1 MTAGAPAGQQI
12 GHDVSHGAA
21 LARGA
26 FFNTL
31 AFLASN
37 LRGIFTFLVARLL
50 GSAVLGTFGVA
61 WAITDLVSK
70 ISTFGFETT
79 AVAFVARAEG
89 VGDRA
94 AAVHVMRTALRLA
107 IVLGFAIGVSGFLLF
122 DWGGV
127 AFGQRPEL
135 PRALGVVLLA
145 LPGVGLYRIS
155 NAVSRGMAVMH
166 HDIYSRGFTE
176 SFGTAAAL
184 LVAYALGARALAPE
198 LAVVAGTL
206 ASGGVAYVFARRL
219 FAGVDGAH
227 ARTFNRRLLL
237 RDSAAVAAYDFLN
250 IGIMQIDVIMLGLF
264 VGRAPGVTLATVG
277 VYAVAVE
284 VAGGLRK
291 VNQAFSP
298 IFTTVIARQMA
309 SRKIREAEATF
320 GVLGRWMLAVL
331 LPGVIVMALAG
342 RAIMAIYGPSFA
354 IGTSWL
360 AIVAV
365 ACALNAFVGL
375 GEVILM
381 VERPHANLLN
391 AAIAIAITIA
401 LNLVLIPSFGPMGA
415 AIGMLVPYTIYGVLR
430 AIEIRWTFDWHWPW
444 RALIKPAVAALVPL
458 VPVLALRMTGNS
470 ILLSIGTA
478 AVYALA
484 YVVMWRVIGFE
495 EGDRAVLAYFFP
507 LWFGRGRDSGLG
519 IRDSQVG

>member
-1 MTAGAPAGQQI
+1 MTAGAQADERI

-26 FFNTL
+26 FFNAL
-31 AFLASN
+31 GFLASN

-50 GSAVLGTFGVA
+50 GSAVLGTFGIA
-61 WAITDLVSK
+61 WAITDLASK

-79 AVAFVARAEG
+79 AVTFVARAEG
-89 VGDRA
+89 VGDRP

-107 IVLGFAIGVSGFLLF
+107 LLAGLAMGVAGFLLF
-122 DWGGV
+122 DWAGV
-127 AFGQRPEL
+127 SFGARPEL
-135 PRALGVVLLA
+135 PRALGIVLLA

-184 LVAYALGARALAPE
+184 LIAYALGARALAPE

-206 ASGGVAYVFARRL
+206 ASGCVAYVFARRL
-219 FAGVDGAH
+219 FSGVDEAQ
-227 ARTFNRRLLL
+227 ARTFNRRVLL

-264 VGRAPGVTLATVG
+264 VGRTPGVTLATVG
-277 VYAVAVE
+277 IYAVAVE

-309 SRKIREAEATF
+309 WRNIRDAEATF

-331 LPGVIVMALAG
+331 LPAVVTMSLAG
-342 RAIMAIYGPSFA
+342 RAIMAIYGPAFA

-360 AIVAV
+360 TIVSI

-381 VERPHANLLN
+381 VERPQANLLN
-391 AAIAIAITIA
+391 AVIAIAITIA
-401 LNLVLIPSFGPMGA
+401 LNLVLIPSFGPLGA

-430 AIEIRWTFDWHWPW
+430 AIEIRWSFDWHWPW
-444 RALIKPAVAALVPL
+444 RALIKPTVAALVPL
-458 VPVLALRMTGNS
+458 APALALRAMGSS
-470 ILLSIGTA
+470 ILLSLATA
-478 AVYALA
+478 GLYLA
-484 YVVMWRVIGFE
+484 GYVIMWRLIGFE
-495 EGDRAVLAYFFP
+495 ASDRAVLAHFFP
-507 LWFGRGRDSGLG
+507 RWFGTPGGVRDWGLG
-519 IRDSQVG
+519 TRD